1 MREVIFVGA
10 NGIRPKRGHNETQ
23 CKYHLTRTE
32 MRECMEMILRQ
43 AKLHDSSVVDIAV
56 DNGVISQIAPSL
68 VLTAQTEINANENL
82 VLPAFVNGQLHSC
95 KVFWRRGLSKLSPD
109 VQRLP
114 RFEAAHYVKKQYAVE
129 DVVSRVD
136 EIMRLAILN
145 GTCAIRLFADV
156 DEDSGLTALKGLLEI
171 KQKYSH
177 VMTVQV
183 AAFPQDGVFGGQ
195 TKTLMRE
202 AFELGADV
210 VAGIPW
216 IEKTEEVKKT
226 HTEMCFALAKEF
238 NKPLHLVCDD
248 TVDTNSRTLE
258 YIARQTI
265 THGFEG
271 RVATT
276 QCASLAF
283 QEDAYAKEVIGLVK
297 DAGIT
302 VFSNS
307 HVSLITTE
315 VEKEPRPRG
324 VTRIQ
329 ELLRAG
335 VPVACAQ
342 DDIDNWYY
350 PFGRNDM
357 LEVAQFMAHV
367 GGFPWGQCDSVL
379 PMVTDI
385 PAKVLELEYGL
396 EVGKPA
402 NLVVLAAHDWHEAL
416 QFQVDK
422 KAVILRGNLVATT
435 ERQQTLN
442 I

>member
-1 MREVIFVGA
+1 MDMVI
-10 NGIRPKRGHNETQ
+10 
-23 CKYHLTRTE
+23 
-32 MRECMEMILRQ
+32 RQ
-43 AKLHDSSVVDIAV
+43 AKLHDGLVVDIAI
-56 DNGVISQIAPSL
+56 DKGIITHISPNL
-68 VLTAQTEINANENL
+68 TMTAQTQITANENL

-95 KVFWRRGLSKLSPD
+95 KVFWRRGLSKLSND

-114 RFEAAHYVKKQYAVE
+114 RFEAAHHVKKQYTVE
-129 DVVSRVD
+129 DVFKGVD
-136 EIMRLAILN
+136 EVMRLAILN
-145 GTCAIRLFADV
+145 GTCALRLFADV

-171 KQKYSH
+171 KKKYSH
-177 VMTVQV
+177 IMTVQV
-183 AAFPQDGVFGGQ
+183 AAFPQDGVFGGG

-202 AFELGADV
+202 AFDLGADV

-216 IEKTEEVKKT
+216 IEKTDEAKKA

-238 NKPLHLVCDD
+238 DKPLHLVCDD
-248 TVDTNSRTLE
+248 TVDKDSRTLE
-258 YIARQTI
+258 TIARQTI
-265 THGFEG
+265 AHGFEG
-271 RVATT
+271 RVAAT

-283 QEDAYAKEVIGLVK
+283 QDDAYAKEVIQLVK

-315 VEKEPRPRG
+315 VEREPRPRG

-329 ELLRAG
+329 ELIRAG

-357 LEVAQFMAHV
+357 LEVASFMAHV
-367 GGFPWGQCDSVL
+367 GGFPWGQYDDVL

-385 PAKVLELEYGL
+385 PANVLGIDDGL

-402 NLVVLAAHDWHEAL
+402 NLVLLEAKDWREAL
-416 QFQVDK
+416 QFQAVK
-422 KAVILRGNLVATT
+422 KAVILKGKLVATT
-435 ERQQTLN
+435 EKQQTLT

>member
-1 MREVIFVGA
+1 MMDI
-10 NGIRPKRGHNETQ
+10 
-23 CKYHLTRTE
+23 
-32 MRECMEMILRQ
+32 ILRN
-43 AKLHDSSVVDIAV
+43 AKLRDGSDVDIGI
-56 DNGVISQIAPSL
+56 DKGSISKVAPTL
-68 VLTAQTEINANENL
+68 KMTASKEMDTQGCL

-95 KVFWRRGLSKLSPD
+95 KVFWRRGLSRLPSN
-109 VQRLP
+109 VQSLP
-114 RFEAAHYVKKQYAVE
+114 RFEAAHHVKQQYTVE
-129 DVVSRVD
+129 DVISRVD
-136 EIMRLAILN
+136 ETMRLAIIN

-177 VMTVQV
+177 IMTVQV

-216 IEKTEEVKKT
+216 IEKTEEAKKA

-248 TVDTNSRTLE
+248 TVDRISRTLE
-258 YIARQTI
+258 DIARQTI
-265 THGFEG
+265 AHGLEG
-271 RVATT
+271 YVAAT

-283 QEDAYAKEVIGLVK
+283 QDDAYAKQVLQLVK

-329 ELLRAG
+329 ELLHAG

-367 GGFPWGQCDSVL
+367 GGFPWGNYDGVL
-379 PMVTDI
+379 PMVTDV
-385 PAKVLELEYGL
+385 PANVLGLEYGL

-402 NLVVLAAHDWHEAL
+402 NLVVLAAKDWREAL

-422 KAVILRGNLVATT
+422 RAVILKGKLVATT
-435 ERQQTLN
+435 ERHQTLAV
-442 I
+442 

>member
-1 MREVIFVGA
+1 MDMVI
-10 NGIRPKRGHNETQ
+10 
-23 CKYHLTRTE
+23 
-32 MRECMEMILRQ
+32 RQ
-43 AKLHDSSVVDIAV
+43 AKLHDSSVVDIAI
-56 DNGVISQIAPSL
+56 DQGIITQISPNI
-68 VLTAQTEINANENL
+68 AQTARTEITANENL

-95 KVFWRRGLSKLSPD
+95 KVFWRRGLTKLSND

-114 RFEAAHYVKKQYAVE
+114 RFEAAHHVKKQYTVE
-129 DVVSRVD
+129 DVFNRVD
-136 EIMRLAILN
+136 EVMRLAILN

-156 DEDSGLTALKGLLEI
+156 DEDSGLTALKGLLEV
-171 KQKYSH
+171 KNKYSH
-177 VMTVQV
+177 IMTVQV

-216 IEKTEEVKKT
+216 IEKTDEAKKA
-226 HTEMCFALAKEF
+226 HTEMCFALAEEF
-238 NKPLHLVCDD
+238 DKPLHFVCDD
-248 TVDTNSRTLE
+248 TVDKNSQTLE
-258 YIARQTI
+258 TIARQTI
-265 THGFEG
+265 AHGFEG
-271 RVATT
+271 RVAAT

-283 QEDAYAKEVIGLVK
+283 QDDAYAKEVIQLVK

-302 VFSNS
+302 VFANS

-315 VEKEPRPRG
+315 VKREPRPRG

-329 ELLRAG
+329 ELIRAG
-335 VPVACAQ
+335 VSVACAQ

-367 GGFPWGQCDSVL
+367 GGFPWGQYDGVL
-379 PMVTDI
+379 PMVTEI
-385 PAKVLELEYGL
+385 PAKVLGIDYGL

-402 NLVVLAAHDWHEAL
+402 NLVLLEAKDWREAL
-416 QFQVDK
+416 QFQAVK
-422 KAVILRGNLVATT
+422 KAVILKGKLVATT
-435 ERQQTLN
+435 EKRQTLML
-442 I
+442 

>member
-1 MREVIFVGA
+1 
-10 NGIRPKRGHNETQ
+10 
-23 CKYHLTRTE
+23 
-32 MRECMEMILRQ
+32 MEMIIRN
-43 AKLHDSSVVDIAV
+43 AKLQQGEVVAIGIDKGMITHV
-56 DNGVISQIAPSL
+56 APTLPL
-68 VLTAQTEINANENL
+68 VAEQEIDANKKL

-95 KVFWRRGLSKLSPD
+95 KVFWRRGLAQLPEH

-114 RFEAAHYVKKQYAVE
+114 RFEAAHYVKQKYTVE
-129 DVVSRVD
+129 DIFKRVD

-171 KQKYSH
+171 KKKYSPI
-177 VMTVQV
+177 MTVQV
-183 AAFPQDGVFGGQ
+183 AAFPQDGVFEVVNPAAHRSSVVADLPPRIGGQ

-216 IEKTEEVKKT
+216 IEKTEEAKKA
-226 HTEMCFALAKEF
+226 HTDMCFELAKEF
-238 NKPLHLVCDD
+238 DKPLHIVCDD
-248 TVDTNSRTLE
+248 TVDRDSRTLE
-258 YIARQTI
+258 YLARQTSA
-265 THGFEG
+265 HGFEG
-271 RVATT
+271 RVVAT

-283 QEDAYAKEVIGLVK
+283 QDDRYAKRVIELVK

-302 VFSNS
+302 IFSNS

-329 ELLRAG
+329 EFVGAG

-357 LEVAQFMAHV
+357 LEVAHFMAHV
-367 GGFPWGQCDSVL
+367 GGFPWGHYEGVL
-379 PMVTDI
+379 PMVTET
-385 PAKVLELEYGL
+385 PAKVLGLDYGL
-396 EVGKPA
+396 EIGKPA
-402 NLVVLAAHDWHEAL
+402 NLVVLDANDWHEAL

-422 KAVILRGNLVATT
+422 KIVILKGKLVATT
-435 ERQQTLN
+435 ERKQTLLL
-442 I
+442 

>member
-1 MREVIFVGA
+1 MDI
-10 NGIRPKRGHNETQ
+10 
-23 CKYHLTRTE
+23 
-32 MRECMEMILRQ
+32 ILRK
-43 AKLHDSSVVDIAV
+43 AKLHRGEVVDIAI
-56 DNGVISQIAPSL
+56 DKGIIA
-68 VLTAQTEINANENL
+68 EIASNITVPAEKEIYADKNL

-95 KVFWRRGLSKLSPD
+95 KVFWRRGLSKIPEAI
-109 VQRLP
+109 QRLP
-114 RFEAAHYVKKQYAVE
+114 RFEAAHYVKQNYTVE
-129 DVVSRVD
+129 DVFNRVD
-136 EIMRLAILN
+136 EVMRLAILN

-171 KQKYSH
+171 KKKYGSI
-177 VMTVQV
+177 MTVQV

-202 AFELGADV
+202 AIELGADV

-216 IEKTEEVKKT
+216 IEKTEAAKKA
-226 HTEMCFALAKEF
+226 HTEMCFALAREF

-248 TVDTNSRTLE
+248 TVDKNSQTLE
-258 YIARQTI
+258 YITNQT
-265 THGFEG
+265 TAHGFEG
-271 RVATT
+271 RVAVT

-283 QEDAYAKEVIGLVK
+283 QDDAYAKKVIELVK

-302 VFSNS
+302 VFANS

-315 VEKEPRPRG
+315 IESEPRPRG

-329 ELLRAG
+329 ELIRMG

-350 PFGRNDM
+350 PFGKNDM

-367 GGFPWGQCDSVL
+367 GGFPWGNYDGVL

-385 PAKVLELEYGL
+385 PAQALGLEYGL

-402 NLVVLAAHDWHEAL
+402 NVIVLKAKDWREAL
-416 QFQVDK
+416 QFQGDK
-422 KAVILRGNLVATT
+422 KAVILNGRLVATT
-435 ERQQTLN
+435 ECKRDLFL
-442 I
+442 

>member
-1 MREVIFVGA
+1 MKQSFEIIERQEKNMDII
-10 NGIRPKRGHNETQ
+10 IRR
-23 CKYHLTRTE
+23 
-32 MRECMEMILRQ
+32 
-43 AKLHDSSVVDIAV
+43 AKLHDGSVVDIAI
-56 DNGVISQIAPSL
+56 DKGIITQIFPN
-68 VLTAQTEINANENL
+68 LTQTARTEINANENL

-95 KVFWRRGLSKLSPD
+95 KVFWRRGLSKLSED

-114 RFEAAHYVKKQYAVE
+114 RFEAAHHVKKQYTVE
-129 DVVSRVD
+129 DVFNRVD
-136 EIMRLAILN
+136 EVIRLAILN

-171 KQKYSH
+171 KKEYSH
-177 VMTVQV
+177 IMTVQV

-202 AFELGADV
+202 AFDLNINGMGADV

-216 IEKTEEVKKT
+216 IEKTDEAKKA

-248 TVDTNSRTLE
+248 TVDQNSRTLE
-258 YIARQTI
+258 TIARQTI
-265 THGFEG
+265 EYGFEG
-271 RVATT
+271 RVAAT

-283 QEDAYAKEVIGLVK
+283 QNDGYAKEVIQLVK

-315 VEKEPRPRG
+315 VEREPRPRG

-329 ELLRAG
+329 EFIHAG

-357 LEVAQFMAHV
+357 LEVASFMAHG
-367 GGFPWGQCDSVL
+367 GGFPWGHYDGVL

-385 PAKVLELEYGL
+385 PAKVLGLDYGL
-396 EVGKPA
+396 EVGREA
-402 NLVVLAAHDWHEAL
+402 NLVLLEAKNWREAL
-416 QFQVDK
+416 QFQAVK
-422 KAVILRGNLVATT
+422 KAVILKGKLVATT
-435 ERQQTLN
+435 EKRQTLTL
-442 I
+442 

>member
-1 MREVIFVGA
+1 MDIIVRRA
-10 NGIRPKRGHNETQ
+10 RLQNG
-23 CKYHLTRTE
+23 
-32 MRECMEMILRQ
+32 
-43 AKLHDSSVVDIAV
+43 SVVDVAI
-56 DNGVISQIAPSL
+56 DQGRISQLSPSL
-68 VLTAQTEINANENL
+68 AATARLELDATENL

-95 KVFWRRGLSKLSPD
+95 KVFWRRGLSSLSPE

-114 RFEAAHYVKKQYAVE
+114 RFEAAHHVKKQYTPH
-129 DVVSRVD
+129 DVVNRVD
-136 EIMRLAILN
+136 EVMRLAILN

-156 DEDSGLTALKGLLEI
+156 DEDSCLTALQGLLEI
-171 KQKYSH
+171 KKKYSH
-177 VMTVQV
+177 VMSVQV

-195 TKTLMRE
+195 TKMLMRE

-216 IEKTEEVKKT
+216 IEKTLEAKKA
-226 HTEMCFALAKEF
+226 HTEMCFLLAREF
-238 NKPLHLVCDD
+238 DKPLHLVCDD
-248 TVDTNSRTLE
+248 TVDVTSRTLE
-258 YIARQTI
+258 TIARQTI
-265 THGFEG
+265 TYGFEG
-271 RVATT
+271 RVSAT

-283 QEDAYAKEVIGLVK
+283 QEDAYAKQVIGLVK

-302 VFSNS
+302 VFANS
-307 HVSLITTE
+307 HVSLVTTE
-315 VEKEPRPRG
+315 VEAEPRPRG

-329 ELLRAG
+329 EFIKAG

-357 LEVAQFMAHV
+357 LEVAQYMAHV
-367 GGFPWGQCDSVL
+367 GGFPWGNYDGVL

-385 PAKVLELEYGL
+385 PARVLGIEYGL

-402 NLVVLAAHDWHEAL
+402 NLVLFNATNWRDAL
-416 QFQVDK
+416 QFQSDK
-422 KAVILRGNLVATT
+422 RAVILNGKVIATT
-435 ERQQTLN
+435 ERHQTLN

>member
-1 MREVIFVGA
+1 MDI
-10 NGIRPKRGHNETQ
+10 
-23 CKYHLTRTE
+23 
-32 MRECMEMILRQ
+32 ILRN
-43 AKLHDSSVVDIAV
+43 AKLNNDSIVDIAIDAGFV
-56 DNGVISQIAPSL
+56 AEIAPNL
-68 VLTAQTEINANENL
+68 AATAQTEIDAHEKL

-95 KVFWRRGLSKLSPD
+95 KVFWRRGLAKLPEQ

-114 RFEAAHYVKKQYAVE
+114 RFEAAHDVKKHYTVE

-136 EIMRLAILN
+136 EVMCLAILN

-171 KQKYSH
+171 KNKFSH
-177 VMTVQV
+177 IMTVQV

-202 AFELGADV
+202 AFALGADV

-216 IEKTEEVKKT
+216 IEKTDEAKKA
-226 HTEMCFALAKEF
+226 HTDMCFSLAKEF
-238 NKPLHLVCDD
+238 DKPLHLVCDD

-265 THGFEG
+265 AHGFEG
-271 RVATT
+271 RVAAT

-283 QEDAYAKEVIGLVK
+283 QDDAYAKEVIQLVK

-307 HVSLITTE
+307 HVSLVTTE
-315 VEKEPRPRG
+315 VQTEPRPRG

-329 ELLRAG
+329 ELIRAG

-367 GGFPWGQCDSVL
+367 GGFPWGRYDGVL
-379 PMVTDI
+379 PMVTDV
-385 PAKVLELEYGL
+385 PAKVLGIDYGL

-402 NLVVLAAHDWHEAL
+402 NLVILNAKNWHEAL

-422 KAVILRGNLVATT
+422 CVVILKGKLVATT
-435 ERQQTLN
+435 ERQQTLTL
-442 I
+442 

>member
-1 MREVIFVGA
+1 MNI
-10 NGIRPKRGHNETQ
+10 
-23 CKYHLTRTE
+23 
-32 MRECMEMILRQ
+32 ILRQ
-43 AKLHDSSVVDIAV
+43 AKLHDGSVVDIAI
-56 DNGVISQIAPSL
+56 DKGIIRQISSSL
-68 VLTAQTEINANENL
+68 AGSAVKEINANENL

-95 KVFWRRGLSKLSPD
+95 KVFWRRGLSKLSPEIH
-109 VQRLP
+109 RLP
-114 RFEAAHYVKKQYAVE
+114 RFEAAHAVKKQYTVE

-136 EIMRLAILN
+136 EIMCLAILN
-145 GTCAIRLFADV
+145 GSCAIRLFADV

-171 KQKYSH
+171 KKKYSH

-195 TKTLMRE
+195 TQTLMRE
-202 AFELGADV
+202 AFALGADV

-216 IEKTEEVKKT
+216 IEKTEEAKKA
-226 HTEMCFALAKEF
+226 HTDMCFALAKEF

-248 TVDTNSRTLE
+248 IVDPTSRTLE

-271 RVATT
+271 RVAAT

-283 QEDAYAKEVIGLVK
+283 QEDAYAKKVIQLVK

-307 HVSLITTE
+307 HVSLVTTE
-315 VEKEPRPRG
+315 VESEPRPRG

-329 ELLRAG
+329 EFIRAG

-367 GGFPWGQCDSVL
+367 GGFPWGQYDGVL
-379 PMVTDI
+379 PMVTEI
-385 PAKVLELEYGL
+385 PAKVLGLEYGL

-402 NLVVLAAHDWHEAL
+402 NLVLLAAKSWREAL
-416 QFQVDK
+416 QFQSAK
-422 KAVILRGNLVATT
+422 QAVILKGRIVATT
-435 ERQQTLN
+435 EHRHTLTFDEGATVFLSSGFLESS
-442 I
+442 

>member
-1 MREVIFVGA
+1 MDI
-10 NGIRPKRGHNETQ
+10 I
-23 CKYHLTRTE
+23 
-32 MRECMEMILRQ
+32 IRQ
-43 AKLHDSSVVDIAV
+43 AKLHRGSIVDISV
-56 DNGVISQIAPSL
+56 DKGIITQISPHLPQP
-68 VLTAQTEINANENL
+68 AQTEIAANEQL

-95 KVFWRRGLSKLSPD
+95 KVFWRRGLSKLSHD
-109 VQRLP
+109 IQRLP
-114 RFEAAHYVKKQYAVE
+114 RFEAAHHLKKQYTVE
-129 DVVSRVD
+129 DVFNRVD
-136 EIMRLAILN
+136 EVMRLAILN

-156 DEDSGLTALKGLLEI
+156 DEDSGLTALEGLLEI
-171 KQKYSH
+171 KKKYNAI
-177 VMTVQV
+177 MTVQV

-195 TKTLMRE
+195 TQTLMRE

-216 IEKTEEVKKT
+216 IEKTEEAKRA
-226 HTEMCFALAKEF
+226 HTDMCFSLAKEF

-248 TVDTNSRTLE
+248 TVDVNSQTLE
-258 YIARQTI
+258 SIARQTI
-265 THGFEG
+265 FHDFEG
-271 RVATT
+271 RVAVT

-283 QEDAYAKEVIGLVK
+283 QDDAYAKEVIQLVK

-307 HVSLITTE
+307 HVSLVTTE

-329 ELLRAG
+329 ELIRAG

-367 GGFPWGQCDSVL
+367 GGFPWGQYDGVL
-379 PMVTDI
+379 PMVTEI
-385 PAKVLELEYGL
+385 PAKVLGIDYGL

-402 NLVVLAAHDWHEAL
+402 NLVLLEAKDWREAL
-416 QFQVDK
+416 QFQGVK
-422 KAVILRGNLVATT
+422 KAVILRGKLVATT
-435 ERQQTLN
+435 EKKQMLT

>member
-1 MREVIFVGA
+1 MI
-10 NGIRPKRGHNETQ
+10 IRN
-23 CKYHLTRTE
+23 
-32 MRECMEMILRQ
+32 
-43 AKLHDSSVVDIAV
+43 AKLQTGEVVDIAITS
-56 DNGVISQIAPSL
+56 GIITQIAPTLAAS
-68 VLTAQTEINANENL
+68 ADQEINANEQL

-95 KVFWRRGLSKLSPD
+95 KVFWRRGLSKLPD
-109 VQRLP
+109 DIQRLP
-114 RFEAAHYVKKQYAVE
+114 RFEAAHYVKQKYTVE
-129 DVVSRVD
+129 DVVNRVD
-136 EIMRLAILN
+136 EVMRLAIVN

-171 KQKYSH
+171 KKKYSPF
-177 VMTVQV
+177 MTVQV

-216 IEKTEEVKKT
+216 IEKTEAAKKA
-226 HTEMCFALAKEF
+226 HADMCFDLAREF
-238 NKPLHLVCDD
+238 SKPLHLVCDD
-248 TVDTNSRTLE
+248 TVDPNSRTLE
-258 YIARQTI
+258 YLARQTI
-265 THGFEG
+265 AQGIG
-271 RVATT
+271 GQVAAT

-283 QEDAYAKEVIGLVK
+283 QDDAYAKKVIQFVK

-302 VFSNS
+302 IFSNS

-315 VEKEPRPRG
+315 VEREPRPRG

-329 ELLRAG
+329 EFIAAG

-357 LEVAQFMAHV
+357 LEVAHFMAHV
-367 GGFPWGQCDSVL
+367 GGFPWGHYDGVL

-385 PAKVLELEYGL
+385 PAKVLGLEYGL
-396 EVGKPA
+396 EVGKEA
-402 NLVVLAAHDWHEAL
+402 NLVVLGAKDWREAL
-416 QFQVDK
+416 QFQADK
-422 KAVILRGNLVATT
+422 RFVILKGKVIATT
-435 ERQQTLN
+435 EKKQTLMV
-442 I
+442 